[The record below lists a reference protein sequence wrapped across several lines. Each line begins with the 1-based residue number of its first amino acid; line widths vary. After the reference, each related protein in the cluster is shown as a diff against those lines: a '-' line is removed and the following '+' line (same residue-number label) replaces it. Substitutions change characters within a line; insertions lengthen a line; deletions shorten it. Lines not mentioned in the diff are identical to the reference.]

1 MGGSHGTVYQG
12 HGPSGWACSATM
24 GGACGRLNPTRTL
37 VVIGLDASG
46 KSTILSNFTEHDVS
60 AYCVLQLWRPG
71 LRLVFKARG
80 TADTACVC
88 CTSVRR
94 RRGGVQHGLGV
105 SDVSSTPGLKLEH
118 ISVAGVVRLTS
129 CHTRDRCRVSASP

>member
-1 MGGSHGTVYQG
+1 MGGSHVTVYQG

-60 AYCVLQLWRPG
+60 AHCVLRLWRPG

-80 TADTACVC
+80 TADTVRGCKR
-88 CTSVRR
+88 VRR
-94 RRGGVQHGLGV
+94 RRDAYSTASACLTCRRRPA
-105 SDVSSTPGLKLEH
+105 SSLNIFQLL
-118 ISVAGVVRLTS
+118 VWYV
-129 CHTRDRCRVSASP
+129 

>member
-1 MGGSHGTVYQG
+1 
-12 HGPSGWACSATM
+12 M

-60 AYCVLQLWRPG
+60 AHCVLRLWRPG

-80 TADTACVC
+80 TADTACVVVNV
-88 CTSVRR
+88 SV
-94 RRGGVQHGLGV
+94 GGVTLRACVQHGLGV

-129 CHTRDRCRVSASP
+129 WHTCDRCRVPASP